1 MEKSL
6 LHPVFRKKSSMI
18 TDVGQMSQDKTQ
30 KFSRDYSFS
39 KCGPRTGTGLQT
51 VCLGYM
57 IGNSLMV
64 QWLGLQAFAAEGP
77 GFIPDWKL
85 RYHKPLGQ
93 INKLIKIKDP

>member
-18 TDVGQMSQDKTQ
+18 TDLGQMSQDKTR

-64 QWLGLQAFAAEGP
+64 QWLGCQAFAAEGP
-77 GFIPDWKL
+77 GFIPDWETKI
-85 RYHKPLGQ
+85 PQ
-93 INKLIKIKDP
+93 ATWPNK